1 MKLVQVSDKKSTAA
15 FFDVP
20 QAIYAT
26 DKNYIPP
33 IQQDI
38 EKIFDPTKNKLY
50 KLGAEAE
57 RWVLFN
63 ENNRPIGRIAAFIN
77 PKTVNSAEH
86 AVGGMGFFECIDNDA
101 AATLLMNTSKE
112 WLIQRGMKGMDG
124 PVNFGERD
132 QFWGLLTDNFTGKPS
147 YGMNY
152 NPAYYQRFFENFGFK
167 IYFKQLVFW
176 RDLRVPP
183 QDVFVK
189 KAELISGDPKFSVR
203 GMRGVSQEHIASY
216 FLEVYNSAWGGHEGF
231 KNMRIEQARSII
243 KSMKVIMDP
252 DILIFA
258 FMDDKPIGFYLSI
271 PELNEFFVHVN
282 GNLNWWGKLKFMYHL
297 KFKKR
302 HTMLGIVFGV
312 SKAYQ
317 GKGVESA
324 LIKYCGEVVVPMG
337 RYKDTILTWIGDF
350 NPRMLKV
357 IEHLDTELF
366 RTLTTYRVY
375 FDDSI
380 PFERH
385 PILGERK

>member
-38 EKIFDPTKNKLY
+38 EKIFNPTKNKLY
-50 KLGAEAE
+50 KLDAEAE

-63 ENNRPIGRIAAFIN
+63 ENNRPIGRVAAFIN
-77 PKTVNSAEH
+77 PKTVNSGEH

-231 KNMRIEQARSII
+231 KNMRIEQARGII